1 MKNNGMNQKINK
13 TETEVGRQK
22 KSAGNP
28 PNYKGEIYFSNPP
41 RNLAEKTEKPSAK
54 KKGKHF
60 STNLIIFLSI
70 VLLAT
75 SFLTYIAISCI
86 NDVLAINREEGEGN
100 IVTVSI
106 PEDATT
112 KDIIKILDQNGLIK
126 QQAFCNIFMRFVNKM
141 KGTEDPKYLNGVY
154 YVNAND
160 GIESMLN
167 QFKSAQSAAKTVKLV
182 FPEGWSLFQ
191 MIKKLEDNKVC
202 KSEYLFAALNE
213 TGFNYSFVG
222 AIDTSSNRT
231 QKFEGYCFPDTYEFF
246 VEENANSVINRLLAN
261 FESRWS
267 DTYTKKAQ
275 AMGMSTDEII
285 SIASIIQKEAANAEE
300 MALISSI
307 LHNRLA
313 KPSVYPALEC
323 DATKDYIIR
332 VVKPVL
338 GEAKANSYFD
348 AYNTYLSPGLPP
360 GPICNP
366 GINAIEAALNPKETN
381 YYYFQHDKFGKIY
394 LGKTLDEH
402 NSNTMEVLR
411 VNNK

>member
-1 MKNNGMNQKINK
+1 MENNDMNQKSNK
-13 TETEVGRQK
+13 TGTAHGRQK
-22 KSAGNP
+22 ESAGNP

-41 RNLAEKTEKPSAK
+41 RYQAEKPEKSTAK

-60 STNLIIFLSI
+60 NNNLIIFLSI

-86 NDVLAINREEGEGN
+86 NDILAINRDDGEGN
-100 IVTVSI
+100 IVSVSI

-126 QQAFCNIFMRFVNKM
+126 QQTFCNIFMKFVDKM
-141 KGTEDPKYLNGVY
+141 KGAEAPKYLNGVY

-160 GIESMLN
+160 GLESMLN

-213 TGFNYSFVG
+213 SGFNYSFVS
-222 AIDTSSNRT
+222 AIDSNDNRT
-231 QKFEGYCFPDTYEFF
+231 LKFEGYCFPDTYEFF

-261 FESRWS
+261 FESKWTS
-267 DTYTKKAQ
+267 AYTKKAQ
-275 AMGMSTDEII
+275 GMGMSTDDII
-285 SIASIIQKEAANAEE
+285 SIASIIQKEAANADE

-307 LHNRLA
+307 IHNRLA

-323 DATKDYIIR
+323 DATKDYIVR

-338 GEAKANSYFD
+338 GEAKAGSYFD

-366 GINAIEAALNPKETN
+366 GINAIEAALNPKETD

-402 NSNTMEVLR
+402 NMNTMEVLR
-411 VNNK
+411 ANNK